1 MSTSKTSMA
10 HFVAGLVVSMFAV
23 VHPLPALAQGADPD
37 SSTTGVDATAEA
49 TTLTE
54 TLPDVVIDPPLARGK
69 QTEVLPFAKNELPR
83 ESFSVGIGAGVGTY
97 KVDLKEV
104 DRAFRT
110 MEDGHRN
117 NGYSI
122 PGRRESHL
130 DPMALWTLTMHFEKA
145 VDVVLQLGRSNGQD
159 NRLRTTGVLVS
170 RRIASAANG
179 DLLLVAG
186 VGGGEYGF
194 SFTRHYGVTISPI
207 DGSGGYTSLER
218 IVIEGG
224 GNYWTGRGGLTL
236 RPGQHVSVDLLTQYV
251 GMRDASVDTPR
262 ISMNLSGFMFGG
274 SITLFL

>member
-10 HFVAGLVVSMFAV
+10 HLVVGLVVSMFAV
-23 VHPLPALAQGADPD
+23 VHPSPALAQGTDPD
-37 SSTTGVDATAEA
+37 SSATEGDATSEE

-54 TLPDVVIDPPLARGK
+54 ALPDVVIDRPLARGE

-83 ESFSVGIGAGVGTY
+83 ESFSVGLGAGVATY

-110 MEDGHRN
+110 MEDVHRN
-117 NGYSI
+117 NGYFI

-130 DPMALWTLTMHFEKA
+130 EPMALWTLTMHFEKA
-145 VDVVLQLGRSNGQD
+145 VDVALLLGRSNGQD
-159 NRLRTTGVLVS
+159 NQLRTTGVLVS

-179 DLLLVAG
+179 NLLLVAG
-186 VGGGEYGF
+186 LGGGEYGF
-194 SFTRHYGVTISPI
+194 SFIRHYGVTISPI
-207 DGSGGYTSLER
+207 DGSGGYTSLEQ
-218 IVIEGG
+218 IVIKGG

-236 RPGQHVSVDLLTQYV
+236 RPGQHASIDLLTQYV
-251 GMRDASVDTPR
+251 GMSDASAGG
-262 ISMNLSGFMFGG
+262 ISMNLSGLMFGG